1 MKKTILPYA
10 AALCGY
16 LLLTAAL
23 FWKVVFLGY
32 VPASPDSLSPMAT
45 SMALDAVFRQTGAY
59 PLWQPWSFSG
69 MPTVEAFT
77 YLNGLYYPG
86 ALLARAGIGNLPL
99 QLLHYVFA
107 GLGGF
112 LLLKRFRLHGPAAF
126 LGGAAFMLNP
136 YMVTMFV
143 YGHGSQLMTAA
154 YMPWVLRAALE
165 LCDDVRPRTLG
176 LLALMVGL
184 QLQRGHVQI
193 AYYTWIVLL
202 PLVVLKVAAGEGSA
216 PERLKKALAA
226 SGALVLGVMIA
237 SVIYLPVFEYAPWSV
252 RGAAAGGGA
261 SYDYATMWSL
271 HPSELLTYLMPGAF
285 GFGGVTYWGRMPF
298 TDYPNY
304 AGVVVLLLAVAG
316 IGAERRNVF
325 VWFLAASS
333 LLMALLAFGRHFSP
347 VYDLFYHV
355 VPFFSRFRV
364 PSMALIVVSFN
375 LSLLAGFGLHA
386 VMNGVKGRSLAVL
399 KAGALVLAVLIVLFT
414 FTGGALEQALREAFP
429 PIAYD
434 NPDLSLLVSRL
445 RWELWK
451 ESFYGFALFGAL
463 FAALLW
469 LRSKTVLGA
478 TLSGALLASLVLGD
492 LLVVD
497 SRIAYPPER
506 SLRSSRLVQ
515 ESEIVRAMMPDEVT
529 TFLSADGGPF
539 RIHPVGALFGENK
552 FSVYGLESTGGY
564 HPAKLLLYDK
574 VLRASDNLSSIPLL
588 RMLNV
593 RYLLSPAPLEHP
605 SLEPALEAELRL
617 PGGIVPT
624 SIYRLK
630 NPLGRAWFVREG
642 VSVRTEAAARER
654 VMGGMDVASRAAV
667 EQASWE
673 GLRRFGVGRVDRV
686 EVAPES
692 ITVTVHADGEALLVL
707 SEVFYPQRWTMK
719 IGGREVPTL
728 KVNGLLRGVVVPP
741 GDHRVRCSF
750 DRSGF
755 TTGKWISAG
764 AFGVALLLAF
774 SGFAGLRTSSGAK

>member
-1 MKKTILPYA
+1 MILPYV

-16 LLLTAAL
+16 LLLMAVL

-32 VPASPDSLSPMAT
+32 VPASPDSVSPMAT
-45 SMALDAVFRQTGAY
+45 SMALDAVYRQTGAY

-86 ALLARAGIGNLPL
+86 ALLARAGIGDLSL
-99 QLLHYVFA
+99 QLLHFVFA

-112 LLLKRFRLHGPAAF
+112 LLLKRFRLRGAAAF
-126 LGGAAFMLNP
+126 LGGAAFMLNQ

-165 LCDDVRPRTLG
+165 LCDDVRPRTIG

-202 PLVVLKVAAGEGSA
+202 PLIVLKIATGTGTV
-216 PERLKKALAA
+216 PERLKKGLAA
-226 SGALVLGVMIA
+226 SGALALAVMIA

-252 RGAAAGGGA
+252 RAAAAGGGA

-271 HPSELLTYLMPGAF
+271 HPSELFTYIMPGAF

-304 AGVVVLLLAVAG
+304 AGIVVLSLAAVG
-316 IGAERRNVF
+316 LGAERRNVF
-325 VWFLAASS
+325 AWFLAVSA
-333 LLMALLAFGRHFSP
+333 LLMTLLAFGRHFSP
-347 VYDLFYHV
+347 VYDLFYHA

-386 VMNGVKGRSLAVL
+386 VMNGVKGRSLTVL
-399 KAGALVLAVLIVLFT
+399 KAGSLVLAVLIVLFT
-414 FTGGALEQALREAFP
+414 VAGGTLEQALREGFP

-434 NPDLSLLVSRL
+434 NPDLSLLVSSL

-451 ESFYGFALFGAL
+451 DSFYGFVLFSAL
-463 FAALLW
+463 FAAVLW
-469 LRSKTVLGA
+469 LRSKAVLGA
-478 TLSGALLASLVLGD
+478 MFSGVLLVSLALGD
-492 LLVVD
+492 LFVID
-497 SRIAYPPER
+497 SRIAYPSER
-506 SLRSSRLVQ
+506 SLRSSRLVP
-515 ESEIVRAMMPDEVT
+515 ETELARAMMPDEVT
-529 TFLSADGGPF
+529 SFLAADDEPF

-574 VLRASDNLSSIPLL
+574 MLRASDNLSSIPLL

-605 SLEPALEAELRL
+605 SLESVGEAELRL
-617 PGGIVPT
+617 SGGIVPT

-642 VSVRTEAAARER
+642 VAVRTEAAAREQ
-654 VMGGMDVASRAAV
+654 VMSGIDVASRAVV
-667 EQASWE
+667 EQAPWT
-673 GLRRFGVGRVDRV
+673 GLRRFGSARVERV
-686 EVAPES
+686 EVAPE
-692 ITVTVHADGEALLVL
+692 TNAVTVQADREALLVL

-719 IGGREVPTL
+719 IDGREVPTL

-741 GDHRVRCSF
+741 GDHRIRCSF

-755 TTGKWISAG
+755 TAGKWISAG
-764 AFGVALLLAF
+764 AFGVAFLLAV
-774 SGFAGLRTSSGAK
+774 SGFAGLRVPFGAR